1 MRDHRRFAL
10 FDVTYAGQP
19 MPGATV
25 DTWLDDRD
33 RSWWI
38 ARVTSPACPIAGGL
52 LRGRTASGDRVC
64 ARVDAVDDQP
74 GAAAHRHRV
83 CELRGHGRLDPDR
96 APD

>member
-52 LRGRTASGDRVC
+52 LRGRTANGDRVC
-64 ARVDAVDDQP
+64 GRVDAVDDQP

-83 CELRGHGRLDPDR
+83 CELRGHGLLDRDT